1 MEVRQEKFPS
11 GQVKGIVREE
21 STDTSS
27 SKRLL
32 WDSVIHQGRR
42 KEAEYSTI

>member
-21 STDTSS
+21 STDTKSC
-27 SKRLL
+27 KRLL
-32 WDSVIHQGRR
+32 RDSVTHQGRR
-42 KEAEYSTI
+42 KEAEYSII